1 MRRIALLVHNLTVEY
16 SLTVAQG
23 VASFFTSDKDVKL
36 ILAQTNQ
43 PNYPHGLY
51 EYQYWT

>member
-1 MRRIALLVHNLTVEY
+1 MKRVALFVHNLTVEY
-16 SLTVAQG
+16 SLSVAQG

-43 PNYPHGLY
+43 PNY
-51 EYQYWT
+51 